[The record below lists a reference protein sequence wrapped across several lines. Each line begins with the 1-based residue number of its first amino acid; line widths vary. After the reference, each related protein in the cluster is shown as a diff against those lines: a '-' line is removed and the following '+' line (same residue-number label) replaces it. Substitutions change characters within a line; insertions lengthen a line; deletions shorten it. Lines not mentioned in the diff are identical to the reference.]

1 MPRRSSSRRR
11 ESDLEKA
18 VMAAL
23 LLPVLCWLL
32 VPGLRPVMVI
42 GGGIL
47 LLGGIGWLIYRYNQ
61 LTGRTFLDHAD

>member
-1 MPRRSSSRRR
+1 
-11 ESDLEKA
+11 
-18 VMAAL
+18 MAAL